1 MKSEAS
7 FSNFSALD
15 IRAGEIEKVE
25 DFEKARDPAYKIW
38 VDFGEEIGTLKTSAK
53 LKDLY
58 SEEELEGKTVIGI
71 INFPDKQIAD
81 FMSEFLILGA
91 LEDDGTVVLT
101 TEKEVEPGTEIA

>member
-58 SEEELEGKTVIGI
+58 SEEDLVGKTVVGI